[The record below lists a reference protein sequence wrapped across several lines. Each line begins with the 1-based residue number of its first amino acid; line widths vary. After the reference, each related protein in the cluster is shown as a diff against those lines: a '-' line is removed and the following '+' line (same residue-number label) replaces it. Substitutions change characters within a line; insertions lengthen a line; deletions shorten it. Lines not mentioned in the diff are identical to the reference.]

1 MKHYLILF
9 IAAVAMLMTSC
20 ASQRALMG
28 DVQAVSAHLEAN
40 VKCFNLDESCY
51 GNIKMKRGEAIQISL
66 TKMGIEGVRI
76 ILTPDSILLVNKL
89 TKTYLRTSF
98 READKAIGG
107 EGTLTFRNVE
117 AYFWNDNGVSPTYA
131 NLPIAG
137 FVPLEVKTN
146 YSRRLRVGQY
156 YSLPQRIH
164 VNISGAE
171 GMIETGD
178 AKLKLTKVQPANN
191 WTPNTEIP
199 AKYKNLNFITAL
211 KSILKK

>member
-28 DVQAVSAHLEAN
+28 DVQVISAHLDAE
-40 VKCFNLDESCY
+40 VKCFNLDEGCN

-76 ILTPDSILLVNKL
+76 ILTPDSILFVNKL
-89 TKTYLRTSF
+89 AKVYLRTSF
-98 READKAIGG
+98 RDADKALGG

-117 AYFWNDNGVSPTYA
+117 AYFWNDYGNSPTYA
-131 NLPIAG
+131 TLPIAG
-137 FVPLEVKTN
+137 FVPLEIKTS
-146 YSRRLRVGQY
+146 YSRRLRVGQ

-164 VNISGAE
+164 VNITGDDGA
-171 GMIETGD
+171 IQTGD
-178 AKLKLTKVQPANN
+178 AKLKLTKVQVANG

-199 AKYKNLNFITAL
+199 AKYKNLNFITVIKNL
-211 KSILKK
+211 LKK